1 MNIIEPQSAEK
12 VQSDINTILE
22 AIARFLSKINLEIP
36 PPEPKLPP
44 KDIDAWL
51 AEEKPFVDVE
61 VIPEKAALAGRDQ
74 ALLEGADPPLLEG
87 RDPLEITGSPT
98 PPQLKAEVRLQIE
111 TTYIIA
117 QLPTLKPQLE
127 QLAPEQLA
135 NLAGAIDRP
144 ATETGE
150 VRSGELMDI
159 QINGVQCFHQEQ
171 GQVTVNDLLPDT
183 NPIREPEPLARMREV
198 TKVTEIG
205 EKTPDLP
212 TIELR
217 PAHEVESLTGQA
229 IGDSSTLHEQVLH
242 DAAPVLVQRDQY
254 GHIKGGTAVRAPV
267 EVTEDAVEAEV
278 EYRAEYPLTPQA
290 KAVVQELHD
299 YFDRTGERSLGG
311 SSYAIKQLDQDRLQF
326 IPYDAPGECFVV
338 DRDQATGIDTERFQT
353 IMVRF
358 AAAYESLR
366 TAERSQEQNFELS
379 R

>member
-1 MNIIEPQSAEK
+1 MLETIQPQSAEK

-36 PPEPKLPP
+36 PPEPELPP

-51 AEEKPFVDVE
+51 AEEEPFIDVQ
-61 VIPEKAALAGRDQ
+61 VIPEQAALAGREQ

-98 PPQLKAEVRLQIE
+98 PPQLEAEVRLQME

-127 QLAPEQLA
+127 QLSSEQLA
-135 NLAGAIDRP
+135 NLAQAIDRP
-144 ATETGE
+144 TTDRGE

-159 QINGVQCFHQEQ
+159 QINGVQYFHQEQ
-171 GQVTVNDLLPDT
+171 GQVTVNDLLPEA
-183 NPIREPEPLARMREV
+183 NPLERVREV
-198 TKVTEIG
+198 TKVIKIG
-205 EKTPDLP
+205 EKTEVLP

-278 EYRAEYPLTPQA
+278 EYRAEHPLTPEA
-290 KAVVQELHD
+290 KAVVQELHA
-299 YFDRTGERSLGG
+299 YFDRTGEQQLWGNDYRIERSG
-311 SSYAIKQLDQDRLQF
+311 DRLQF
-326 IPYDAPGECFVV
+326 TQHDSPNDRFIV

-353 IMVRF
+353 LMLRF
-358 AAAYESLR
+358 AAAHDSLH